1 MAVIVAVG
9 VVLAAAASEWHFA
22 ATAGLAVAAESQN
35 FAAVVGPAVVAIH
48 GEAVAGVELMR

>member
-1 MAVIVAVG
+1 MIVAVG

-22 ATAGLAVAAESQN
+22 ATAGLAVAVGSQN

-48 GEAVAGVELMR
+48 GEAVAGVELMG